1 MIKLTII
8 GAGSAVFTKNIVS
21 DLLSVDAFKKMEIA
35 LQDIDPVRLKA
46 SHELLNVIADKL
58 NATPTITSHTDRRE
72 SLQGSDFV
80 QTTIQVGGYKPSTV
94 IDFEI
99 PNQYG
104 LRQTIADT
112 LGIGGIMR
120 GLRTIPVLLDIAK
133 DIMEICPKAIW
144 LQYVNPMC
152 ANMIAINNS
161 FPEIKTVG
169 LCHSVQ
175 GTAEMLAKDLG
186 EKIEDIDYLCA
197 GINHMAFYKKFEKKS
212 NIGTNEDLYP
222 RLKNLADKIINDEQ
236 LSSRSK
242 KIDHESDKVL
252 HEKVRY
258 EILRRFGYFVT
269 ESSEHFAEY
278 VPWFIKK
285 NRQDVID
292 KYKIPIEEYIDRCKS
307 NIKLWEK
314 LEKDMTPIYNQP
326 LKRSNEYASF
336 IMDAVAN
343 NNEVTI
349 NANVMNDGYIDNLP
363 SNCCVEVPC
372 IINAKGIS
380 PQKFGRLPEHLAALM
395 RTNINVQILTA
406 EAAMTKKREH
416 IYHAALLDPLTA
428 ANLTID
434 EIYSMTD
441 KMIEAHGSYLPS
453 YS

>member
-1 MIKLTII
+1 MTKLTII
-8 GAGSAVFTKNIVS
+8 GAGSAVFTKNIVT
-21 DLLSVDAFKKMEIA
+21 DLLSINTFKKMEIS

-46 SHELLNVIADKL
+46 SHELLNVISEKL
-58 NATPTITSHTDRRE
+58 NASPKITSHTDRRE
-72 SLQGSDFV
+72 SLVGSDFV
-80 QTTIQVGGYKPSTV
+80 QTTIQVGGYKPSTI

-99 PNQYG
+99 PKEYG
-104 LRQTIADT
+104 LKQTIADT

-133 DIMEICPKAIW
+133 DVMEICPKAIW

-161 FPEIKTVG
+161 FPEIKTIV

-186 EKIEDIDYLCA
+186 EKIEDIDYLCV
-197 GINHMAFYKKFEKKS
+197 GINHMAFYQKFEKKS
-212 NIGTNEDLYP
+212 NGDTSEDLYP
-222 RLKNLADKIINDEQ
+222 RLKILADKIVNDEQ

-242 KIDHESDKVL
+242 KINHESDKIL

-278 VPWFIKK
+278 VPWFIKQ

-292 KYKIPIEEYIDRCKS
+292 KYKIPIEEYIDRCKY
-307 NIKLWEK
+307 NMRLWDE
-314 LEKDMTPIYNQP
+314 LEKDMTPIYEQS
-326 LKRSNEYASF
+326 LKRSNEYASY
-336 IMDAVAN
+336 IIDAVIN
-343 NNEVTI
+343 NNEITI
-349 NANVMNDGYIDNLP
+349 NANVMNDGYIENLP

-372 IINAKGIS
+372 LINSNGYS
-380 PQKFGRLPEHLAALM
+380 PQKFGKLPEHLAALM

-406 EAAMTKKREH
+406 EAALTRKKEH
-416 IYHAALLDPLTA
+416 IYHAAMLDPLTA
-428 ANLTID
+428 TNLTID

-441 KMIEAHGSYLPS
+441 KMIEAHGNYLPK
-453 YS
+453 YN

>member
-1 MIKLTII
+1 MTKLTII
-8 GAGSAVFTKNIVS
+8 GAGSAVFTKNIVT
-21 DLLSVDAFKKMEIA
+21 DLLSLDSFKKMEIS

-46 SHELLNVIADKL
+46 SHDLLNVISSKL
-58 NATPTITSHTDRRE
+58 NASPKITSFTDRRK
-72 SLQGSDFV
+72 SLVGSDFV
-80 QTTIQVGGYKPSTV
+80 QTTIQVGGYKPSTI
-94 IDFEI
+94 IDFKI
-99 PNQYG
+99 PREYG
-104 LRQTIADT
+104 LKQTIADT

-120 GLRTIPVLLDIAK
+120 GLRTIPVLLDIAR
-133 DIMEICPKAIW
+133 DVMEICPKAIW

-161 FPEIKTVG
+161 FPEIKAIG

-186 EKIEDIDYLCA
+186 ENIEDINYLCA
-197 GINHMAFYKKFEKKS
+197 GINHMAFYQKFEKKYKDGS
-212 NIGTNEDLYP
+212 REDLYP
-222 RLKNLADKIINDEQ
+222 RLKILAEKIVNDEQ
-236 LSSRSK
+236 LSSRSDN
-242 KIDHESDKVL
+242 INHESNKIL
-252 HEKVRY
+252 YEKVRY
-258 EILRRFGYFVT
+258 EILKRFGFFVT

-278 VPWFIKK
+278 VPWFIKQ

-307 NIKLWEK
+307 NIKLWNE

-336 IMDAVAN
+336 IIDGIVN
-343 NNEVTI
+343 NSEITI
-349 NANVMNDGYIDNLP
+349 NANVMNNNYIDNLP

-372 IINAKGIS
+372 LINSNGYIPEKIG
-380 PQKFGRLPEHLAALM
+380 KLPEHLAALM

-406 EAAMTKKREH
+406 EAALTKKREH

-441 KMIEAHGSYLPS
+441 KMIEAHGKYLPI
-453 YS
+453 YN

>member
-1 MIKLTII
+1 MTKLTII
-8 GAGSAVFTKNIVS
+8 GAGSAVFTKNIVT
-21 DLLSVDAFKKMEIA
+21 DLLSLDAFKKMEIS

-46 SHELLNVIADKL
+46 SHELLNVISEKL
-58 NATPTITSHTDRRE
+58 NASPKITSHTDRRE
-72 SLQGSDFV
+72 SLVGSNFV
-80 QTTIQVGGYKPSTV
+80 QTTIQVGGYKPSTI

-99 PNQYG
+99 PKEYG
-104 LRQTIADT
+104 LKQTIADT

-133 DIMEICPKAIW
+133 DVMEICPKAIW

-161 FPEIKTVG
+161 FPEIKTIG

-186 EKIEDIDYLCA
+186 ENIENIDYLCV
-197 GINHMAFYKKFEKKS
+197 GINHMAFYQKFEKKS
-212 NIGTNEDLYP
+212 NGGFSEDLYP
-222 RLKNLADKIINDEQ
+222 RLKILADKIVNDEQ
-236 LSSRSK
+236 LSSRSE
-242 KIDHESDKVL
+242 KINHESDKIL

-278 VPWFIKK
+278 VPWFIKQ

-292 KYKIPIEEYIDRCKS
+292 KYKIPIEEYIDRCKY
-307 NIKLWEK
+307 NINLWDQ
-314 LEKDMTPIYNQP
+314 LEKDMTPIYEQP

-336 IMDAVAN
+336 IIDGVIN
-343 NNEVTI
+343 NNEITI
-349 NANVMNDGYIDNLP
+349 NANVINDGYIENLP
-363 SNCCVEVPC
+363 SNSCVEVPC
-372 IINAKGIS
+372 LINSNGYS
-380 PQKFGRLPEHLAALM
+380 PQKFGKLPEHLAALM

-406 EAAMTKKREH
+406 EAALTRKKEH
-416 IYHAALLDPLTA
+416 IYHAAMLDPLTA
-428 ANLTID
+428 TNLTID

-441 KMIEAHGSYLPS
+441 KMIEAHGNYLPK
-453 YS
+453 YN